1 MRKSDQKRDYKPIK
15 RTSQIVFGERQHLRV
30 VLESIRKFRY
40 RDDRGE
46 KEAKQLETLI
56 AARTAELDAI
66 AGEWD
71 KRMAVARDARTSPDA
86 LAEMAQKAPADD
98 YLLLR
103 TISEHPNT
111 PSSVLAL
118 LARHSYDAIKENVA
132 RHPNADAQTL
142 ELLAADPERPL
153 WFLVAC
159 NQSAPALLR
168 EKLRKRM
175 EAAEAAE

>member
-15 RTSQIVFGERQHLRV
+15 RTSQIIFGERQHLRA
-30 VLESIRKFRY
+30 VLESIRKFGY
-40 RDDRGE
+40 KDDRGE
-46 KEAKQLETLI
+46 KEARQLEALI
-56 AARTAELDAI
+56 AARTAELDGI
-66 AGEWD
+66 SPEWD
-71 KRMAVARDARTSPDA
+71 RKMALARDPKTSADA
-86 LAEMAQKAPADD
+86 LAEMAQKSPADD

-103 TISEHPNT
+103 TLSEHPNT

-142 ELLAADPERPL
+142 EALAADSERPL

-159 NQSAPALLR
+159 NQAAPAGLR

-175 EAAEAAE
+175 QAAEAGE

>member
-1 MRKSDQKRDYKPIK
+1 MRKSDHKREYNPVK
-15 RTSQIVFGERQHLRV
+15 RTSQIVFGERQHLRA
-30 VLESIRKFRY
+30 VLESIRRFRY
-40 RDDRGE
+40 KDDRGE
-46 KEAKQLETLI
+46 KEARQLEALI
-56 AARTAELDAI
+56 AARTAELDGI
-66 AGEWD
+66 TLEWD
-71 KRMAVARDARTSPDA
+71 KKMAVARDPKTSADV
-86 LAEMAQKAPADD
+86 LAAMAQKAPADD

-103 TISEHPNT
+103 TISEHSNT

-132 RHPNADAQTL
+132 RHPNADYQTL
-142 ELLAADPERPL
+142 ETLAADPERPL

-159 NQSAPALLR
+159 NQAAPAMLR

>member
-15 RTSQIVFGERQHLRV
+15 RTSQIIFGERQHLRA
-30 VLESIRKFRY
+30 VLDSIRKFRHK
-40 RDDRGE
+40 DERGQQ
-46 KEAKQLETLI
+46 EAKELEALI
-56 AARTAELDAI
+56 AARTAELDGI
-66 AGEWD
+66 NLEWD
-71 KRMAVARDARTSPDA
+71 KKMAEARDPATSADR
-86 LAEMAQKAPADD
+86 LAELAQKAPADD

-132 RHPNADAQTL
+132 RHPHADYQTL
-142 ELLAADPERPL
+142 ETLAADSERPL

-159 NQSAPALLR
+159 NQAAPAVLR
-168 EKLRKRM
+168 ERLKKRM

>member
-1 MRKSDQKRDYKPIK
+1 MRKSDRKRDYKPIK
-15 RTSQIVFGERQHLRV
+15 RTSQIVFGERQHLRA
-30 VLESIRKFRY
+30 VLESIRKFHY
-40 RDDRGE
+40 KDDRGE
-46 KEAKQLETLI
+46 REAKQLEALI

-66 AGEWD
+66 TPEWD
-71 KRMAVARDARTSPDA
+71 KKIGVARSPGTSADL
-86 LAEMAQKAPADD
+86 LAGMAQAAPADD

-118 LARHSYDAIKENVA
+118 LAHHSYDAIKENVA
-132 RHPNADAQTL
+132 RHPNADARTL
-142 ELLAADPERPL
+142 ELLAGDPERPL

-159 NQSAPALLR
+159 NQAAPAALR

-175 EAAEAAE
+175 EAAEAEH